1 MAYSIRALAFAL
13 TAFAVSIVVMP
24 VGPAIAQQQGVQ
36 RIPVSS
42 ILGRLDRLESEI
54 SILRQSP
61 AGAGDESAMRI
72 DQLESE
78 LRRLTGIVERLE
90 YDLTRQAEISDKRA
104 LDLETRLQAVEAQR
118 PSPFAAQPAPTPGPI
133 GPLATSPSVAA
144 APAPF
149 ALAPAQPGVKLDS
162 GPAVAFGA
170 PRQTD
175 TSPDLGAL
183 PFPVIPVQRQP
194 QPQPNFG
201 VALAPA
207 APAPTAP
214 TLPMPT
220 TPIQPTGPQAQYDEA
235 LRLLNL
241 GEFDTA
247 GVALER
253 LVAQYPQDIVSGSAH
268 YWLGDMHLRLG
279 RYNEAAKAFLDS
291 FKGWP
296 DGPKAPDSLLKLG
309 MTLSGLG
316 QREEACLTFIEFP
329 GRYPG
334 ASDSLLRR
342 AQIEADRAQCGG

>member
-1 MAYSIRALAFAL
+1 MVHSIRAFALAL
-13 TAFAVSIVVMP
+13 TALAVSMVVLP
-24 VGPAIAQQQGVQ
+24 AGPADAQQQSVQ

-54 SILRQSP
+54 SILRRNP
-61 AGAGDESAMRI
+61 AGANDEASMRI

-90 YDLTRQAEISDKRA
+90 YDIARQSEVSDKRM

-118 PSPFAAQPAPTPGPI
+118 PSPFAAQPAPPVDQI
-133 GPLATSPSVAA
+133 GPLATSPSI
-144 APAPF
+144 APPPSPF
-149 ALAPAQPGVKLDS
+149 GLGPSQPGVKLDG

-170 PRQTD
+170 PRQID

-183 PFPVIPVQRQP
+183 PFAVTPP
-194 QPQPNFG
+194 QPQRNAG
-201 VALAPA
+201 LAVAPPPA
-207 APAPTAP
+207 APALAP
-214 TLPMPT
+214 VQTLPVQP
-220 TPIQPTGPQAQYDEA
+220 PTGPQAQYDEA

-247 GVALER
+247 GAALER
-253 LVAQYPQDIVSGSAH
+253 LVSQYPQDPVSGSAH

-296 DGPKAPDSLLKLG
+296 DGAKAPDSLLKLG

-316 QREEACLTFIEFP
+316 QREEACLTFTEFP
-329 GRYPG
+329 GRYPS
-334 ASDSLLRR
+334 ASESLLRR